1 MIKKTN
7 HLRLLIGIF
16 LLTTLLLTTGCLPS
30 FGRNNSTPALET
42 PRESME
48 LARGESIKPA
58 INTTNYDRDDQA
70 ATNSE
75 RKLITTGNLQLE
87 AENLADSEAKVEEL
101 IEEYSGYL
109 SNSRQQQIGTQRQSH
124 SYTIRVPAANFSA
137 LISDLQKL
145 GELKDKQISSQDVTD
160 RYIDLETRQKNL
172 LAQEERYRELLN
184 EAEAVRE
191 ILEIE
196 KELNRVRTEIERIK
210 NQLER
215 YDDQINLSTIRLRL
229 VEPEPLFSSYR
240 LPETLQQAVQGFIT
254 SIHLIVIFS
263 GRILPWLLML
273 AIAIILAYKLIFKW
287 RN

>member
-1 MIKKTN
+1 MLKKTN
-7 HLRLLIGIF
+7 HLRLLFGIF

-30 FGRNNSTPALET
+30 FGRNDSAPAVET
-42 PRESME
+42 PGESME
-48 LARGESIKPA
+48 LARRESVEPA
-58 INTTNYDRDDQA
+58 TDAIAEND
-70 ATNSE
+70 ATVTKSE
-75 RKLITTGNLQLE
+75 RKLITTGNLELE
-87 AENLADSEAKVEEL
+87 ITDLADSEDIVEEL

-109 SNSRQQQIGTQRQSH
+109 SDSRQQQLRDQRQSH
-124 SYTIRVPAANFSA
+124 SYTIRVPADNFSA

-160 RYIDLETRQKNL
+160 NYIDLEVRQKNL
-172 LAQEERYRELLN
+172 SAQEDRYRKLLN
-184 EAEAVRE
+184 EAEVVKE

-196 KELNRVRTEIERIK
+196 KELNRVRTEIERIE

-229 VEPEPLFSSYR
+229 TEPAPLFNNYR
-240 LPETLQQAVQGFIT
+240 LPETFQQAVQGFIT
-254 SIHLIVIFS
+254 SIHLIIIFI

-273 AIAIILAYKLIFKW
+273 VITIFLGYKVISKW